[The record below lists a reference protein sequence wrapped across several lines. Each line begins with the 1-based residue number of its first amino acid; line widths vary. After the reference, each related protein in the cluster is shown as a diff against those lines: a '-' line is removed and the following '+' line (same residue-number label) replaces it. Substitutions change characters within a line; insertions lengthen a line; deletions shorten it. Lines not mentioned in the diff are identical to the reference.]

1 MNVSCNTIRKQGKK
15 IRSGMTN
22 GLAFWDPQ
30 EQTANQT
37 RIICINIYIER
48 ETSIQSNLMVYAR
61 KCKRNSSNARLRA
74 SIDLGYDLLD
84 TKSIDFS
91 IEFSTK
97 KKKKKKKIEMT
108 KDVSMLVRVTY
119 SVVDAFQAHR
129 PSPFALSPCPLAPSL
144 SPKQREL
151 DRSRCIRRN

>member
-1 MNVSCNTIRKQGKK
+1 MHENANGTRQMPDYGRQSIWDTISW
-15 IRSGMTN
+15 ILNRSTF
-22 GLAFWDPQ
+22 L
-30 EQTANQT
+30 
-37 RIICINIYIER
+37 
-48 ETSIQSNLMVYAR
+48 SNFLQ
-61 KCKRNSSNARLRA
+61 
-74 SIDLGYDLLD
+74 
-84 TKSIDFS
+84 
-91 IEFSTK
+91 K

>member
-1 MNVSCNTIRKQGKK
+1 MSLATRFENRAKK

-97 KKKKKKKIEMT
+97 KKKKEKKNRDDEGC
-108 KDVSMLVRVTY
+108 
-119 SVVDAFQAHR
+119 VDAR
-129 PSPFALSPCPLAPSL
+129 SGYLLGRGCLSGSPPFSLCSFSL
-144 SPKQREL
+144 SFG
-151 DRSRCIRRN
+151 SFSFS

>member
-1 MNVSCNTIRKQGKK
+1 MSLATRFEQGKK

-37 RIICINIYIER
+37 RINIYIYIYIERER
-48 ETSIQSNLMVYAR
+48 ETSIQSNSMVYAR
-61 KCKRNSSNARLRA
+61 KCRKRNSSNARLRA
-74 SIDLGYDLLD
+74 PIDLGYDLLD

-91 IEFSTK
+91 IDTKKEKKKTK
-97 KKKKKKKIEMT
+97 KKEKKIEMT
-108 KDVSMLVRVTY
+108 KNVSILVRVTY

-129 PSPFALSPCPLAPSL
+129 PCPFALSPCPLAPSL
-144 SPKQREL
+144 SPKQR
-151 DRSRCIRRN
+151 DR

>member
-1 MNVSCNTIRKQGKK
+1 MSLATRFEQGKK

-37 RIICINIYIER
+37 RIICIKNIYIYRER
-48 ETSIQSNLMVYAR
+48 DFYPIKFNGICTKMQ
-61 KCKRNSSNARLRA
+61 KRNSTNARLRA
-74 SIDLGYDLLD
+74 PIDLGYDLLD

-91 IEFSTK
+91 IDTK
-97 KKKKKKKIEMT
+97 KKRKKIEMT
-108 KDVSMLVRVTY
+108 RNVSMLVRVTY

-151 DRSRCIRRN
+151 DR